1 MFNVWR
7 MEIKRLRLQIKG
19 PRSRSRV
26 CSEFNEIHPQNKSYA
41 NKFSLTRKEER
52 ERQNE
57 RESVRER
64 ERGVFVCQINTLLF
78 VLVKDTDMIQR
89 EVK

>member
-1 MFNVWR
+1 

-19 PRSRSRV
+19 LRLRGRV

-52 ERQNE
+52 ERQKERAKETE
-57 RESVRER
+57 REK
-64 ERGVFVCQINTLLF
+64 ERGVYLF
-78 VLVKDTDMIQR
+78 DK
-89 EVK
+89 

>member
-19 PRSRSRV
+19 LRLRGRV

-57 RESVRER
+57 REREREGVGER
-64 ERGVFVCQINTLLF
+64 ERGVFV
-78 VLVKDTDMIQR
+78 
-89 EVK
+89 

>member
-1 MFNVWR
+1 MKDVAASVWEVWLYCREPFTLFNVWR

-19 PRSRSRV
+19 LRLRGRV

-52 ERQNE
+52 ERE
-57 RESVRER
+57 RGKRA
-64 ERGVFVCQINTLLF
+64 RGVFV
-78 VLVKDTDMIQR
+78 
-89 EVK
+89 

>member
-1 MFNVWR
+1 

-19 PRSRSRV
+19 PHLQGRV

-52 ERQNE
+52 GRQRKGEKE
-57 RESVRER
+57 REG
-64 ERGVFVCQINTLLF
+64 GVFVWQINTLLF
-78 VLVKDTDMIQR
+78 VLVKNTDMIQR

>member
-1 MFNVWR
+1 MGGWLYCSEPFALFNVWR

-19 PRSRSRV
+19 LRLRGRV

-52 ERQNE
+52 ERQKE
-57 RESVRER
+57 RER
-64 ERGVFVCQINTLLF
+64 ERGVFV
-78 VLVKDTDMIQR
+78 
-89 EVK
+89 

>member
-19 PRSRSRV
+19 LRLRGRV

-52 ERQNE
+52 ERQ
-57 RESVRER
+57 RER
-64 ERGVFVCQINTLLF
+64 EREGCICLTNKYP
-78 VLVKDTDMIQR
+78 VLCFS
-89 EVK
+89 EGY

>member
-1 MFNVWR
+1 MGGWLYCREPFALFNVWR

-19 PRSRSRV
+19 LRLRGRV

-52 ERQNE
+52 ERLRE
-57 RESVRER
+57 RKKKR
-64 ERGVFVCQINTLLF
+64 ERGVYLF
-78 VLVKDTDMIQR
+78 DK
-89 EVK
+89 